1 MIDTPHAP
9 HPMYLG
15 HIVTSFTVAF
25 FPFLADMDGL
35 NDGWQRLFFALCG
48 GAGAALA
55 MITDRPKNA
64 KEAVVRCAGGVF
76 ASLLFGLYI
85 ASKMGQTEVNGVL
98 TVCGVTGLVSY
109 YVLGSVSRL
118 LVEARDGNWLTAIA
132 RMKLGITATSTDTKG
147 NTTTVTI
154 EPTKPGETPKP
165 TPSPILLPNDLTT
178 GLSPP
183 K

>member
-1 MIDTPHAP
+1 MDIPNGNGHS
-9 HPMYLG
+9 PMYLG
-15 HIVTSFTVAF
+15 HVVTSFVVSF
-25 FPFLADMDGL
+25 VPFLADMDGL

-76 ASLLFGLYI
+76 SSLLFGLYI
-85 ASKMGQTEVNGVL
+85 ASKLGQTEANGVL
-98 TVCGVTGLVSY
+98 TVCGVVGLTSY
-109 YVLGSVSRL
+109 YILGSISRL

-132 RMKLGITATSTDTKG
+132 RMKLGITATTTDPKG
-147 NTTTVTI
+147 NTTTLTV
-154 EPTKPGETPKP
+154 EPMKPAEPPK
-165 TPSPILLPNDLTT
+165 SPILLPNDLTT
-178 GLSPP
+178 GPSPP